1 MKKLLILVF
10 NCFPLFLFAQL
21 NEQDTLR
28 ELVISANK
36 FWEKKVDIPRQI
48 ELIQSKEITFLNQA
62 NTADLLQTQS
72 LAYVQKSQAGGGS
85 PILRGMEANRIL
97 LVIDGV
103 RLNNAIFRGGH
114 LQNVLRID
122 QNLLERTEVIYGP
135 GSVMYGSDALGGV
148 IHFVTKNPEFNS
160 KLKGTTYYRYASA
173 TNESTM
179 HIQVQAGF
187 KNWAN
192 LFGITTSSFGDI
204 IQGKSRS
211 TEIGNLGLRNY
222 YQSRQNNI
230 DLVVKNNDPSIQI
243 GSAYS
248 QLDIFNK
255 FIYKQNEHVQHSFNL
270 QLSRTGDVPRYDRLS
285 ELKNDTP
292 VFSVWNYGP
301 EIRNMLAYQLDHN
314 LKRKWSDRFK
324 IGASIQLI
332 GESRITRNF
341 NNINLNT
348 RKENVQVYSI
358 NADFYKQIKRHEIRY
373 GAEINYNRVISNAE
387 ATDIISNIKKPI
399 STRYPDGGSNM
410 VYSGIY
416 MSHSFELNP
425 KLIFSEGIR
434 LNSVQLQSRF
444 KDKSFYSFLPNETK
458 QNNTALTGSIGLVYF
473 MKPHSRI
480 YLNSSTGFRAPN
492 VDDLNKIFDSRSGKQ
507 LIIPNEKLKP
517 EKSWTSEIGY
527 QFNLKQK
534 LQVSLNAYYTF
545 LNNAIIIDHTKVN
558 NQDSLLYDGKLTKVY
573 SYGNMQKAHI
583 YGYGFQLVYQLIN
596 KIKVDASYQYTY
608 GRILSDST
616 MPMDHIPPVYGR
628 FGISLDEKRFQIQSW
643 VLFNGKKE
651 LKDYYLDGEDNI
663 QYANP
668 NGLPAWYTINI
679 AASWVLDKRNNFNL
693 QFGIDNILDTNY
705 RLFAS
710 GISAPGRNYKFTF
723 RVRI

>member
-48 ELIQSKEITFLNQA
+48 ELIQSKEISFLNQA

-122 QNLLERTEVIYGP
+122 QNLLERTEVINGP

-160 KLKGTTYYRYASA
+160 KLKGSTYYRYASA

-187 KNWAN
+187 KKWAN

-425 KLIFSEGIR
+425 KLILSEGIR

-444 KDKSFYSFLPNETK
+444 NDKSFYSFLPDETK

-507 LIIPNEKLKP
+507 LIIPNEKLNP

-545 LNNAIIIDHTKVN
+545 LNNAIIINNTKVN

>member
-507 LIIPNEKLKP
+507 LIIPNEKLNP

-545 LNNAIIIDHTKVN
+545 LNNAIIINNTKVN

>member
-292 VFSVWNYGP
+292 VFSVWNYG
-301 EIRNMLAYQLDHN
+301 L
-314 LKRKWSDRFK
+314 S
-324 IGASIQLI
+324 S
-332 GESRITRNF
+332 
-341 NNINLNT
+341 
-348 RKENVQVYSI
+348 
-358 NADFYKQIKRHEIRY
+358 
-373 GAEINYNRVISNAE
+373 
-387 ATDIISNIKKPI
+387 
-399 STRYPDGGSNM
+399 
-410 VYSGIY
+410 
-416 MSHSFELNP
+416 
-425 KLIFSEGIR
+425 
-434 LNSVQLQSRF
+434 
-444 KDKSFYSFLPNETK
+444 SFL
-458 QNNTALTGSIGLVYF
+458 
-473 MKPHSRI
+473 
-480 YLNSSTGFRAPN
+480 
-492 VDDLNKIFDSRSGKQ
+492 
-507 LIIPNEKLKP
+507 
-517 EKSWTSEIGY
+517 
-527 QFNLKQK
+527 
-534 LQVSLNAYYTF
+534 
-545 LNNAIIIDHTKVN
+545 
-558 NQDSLLYDGKLTKVY
+558 
-573 SYGNMQKAHI
+573 
-583 YGYGFQLVYQLIN
+583 
-596 KIKVDASYQYTY
+596 
-608 GRILSDST
+608 
-616 MPMDHIPPVYGR
+616 
-628 FGISLDEKRFQIQSW
+628 
-643 VLFNGKKE
+643 
-651 LKDYYLDGEDNI
+651 
-663 QYANP
+663 
-668 NGLPAWYTINI
+668 
-679 AASWVLDKRNNFNL
+679 
-693 QFGIDNILDTNY
+693 
-705 RLFAS
+705 
-710 GISAPGRNYKFTF
+710 
-723 RVRI
+723 